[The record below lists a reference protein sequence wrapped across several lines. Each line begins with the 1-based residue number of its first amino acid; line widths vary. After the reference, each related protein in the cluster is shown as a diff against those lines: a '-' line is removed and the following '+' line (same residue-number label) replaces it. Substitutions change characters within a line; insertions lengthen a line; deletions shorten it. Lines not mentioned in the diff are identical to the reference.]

1 MPDENPYCTESCTE
15 CYIENFTT
23 VPYTHPPG
31 TSLPHRQHG
40 MLDKLF
46 VNHQSTIHSMNAFP
60 INLTAPKPCQI
71 GYFNIFNIKFCTQ
84 NKIYIKPRH
93 PKEKVTAT

>member
-46 VNHQSTIHSMNAFP
+46 VNHQSIIHSMNAFP
-60 INLTAPKPCQI
+60 VNLTAPNHARLVI
-71 GYFNIFNIKFCTQ
+71 LIYSTLNSVHRIKSTSSPATQ
-84 NKIYIKPRH
+84 KK
-93 PKEKVTAT
+93 K